1 MSDYTVGDTL
11 HFMFTTRRFTT
22 GAPYALA
29 SGVISA
35 YENEGLTQ
43 ITAGVTLGADHDGVT
58 GLNLVTVVASG
69 ANGFETGK
77 DYNLVITTG
86 TVDSVSVVGEVV
98 GRFTLSRSAA
108 AVDLANATD
117 GLGAIKAETALILA
131 DTGTDGVVV
140 AAGSKTGY
148 TLTATTGLGNQTAD
162 ITGTITTTTNLTN
175 ERGKYAMGA
184 VWVGPTANTNTVSYV
199 DGIIT
204 NPVSTIAAAKTIADA
219 LNLRRFYTI
228 RSGTT
233 QIGAAMAGYDF
244 DGSAWTCTTTG
255 GSRDVGTSSFHHA
268 IVTAGTFAGTTGS
281 IWWDNCEFS
290 TGISIGISNLWNC
303 TFAGTTTLL
312 EAGNYDFVDCAS
324 IVAGTAAPEF
334 AVPAGTVNI
343 SFRRWS
349 GGIKLTG
356 LTAGTTVSIDIVS
369 GGTVTLEGTAATVVI
384 RGMATGV
391 TNSMA
396 PNAGTVTQT
405 AVVNQGAIADAVWDE
420 ATAGHTTAGS
430 TGKAVIDILEDT
442 STTLQAEL
450 DGIQADT
457 EDIQTRIPAALSSGN
472 MKVDVL
478 AISGSTT
485 AADNLEESTEAIVY
499 GTCNSGGN
507 TTTIITKALTMDATI
522 ADQFKGRVLIF
533 KTDTATAALQGQ
545 ATTISSHT
553 FTSAEVITMT
563 VVALTSNPAD
573 NDTFVIL

>member
-11 HFMFTTRRFTT
+11 HFMFTTRRFSS